1 MPDNTSVDN
10 QMRAKMG
17 LPAQGTPAAVTVPA
31 PTPAPTG
38 TPTAA
43 PVADPTAALVTEVA
57 EMRQAMVTY
66 QQENLHNQNVIQN
79 LQSDLVTLRGKQE
92 DQKLQLPTDEEL
104 EDLPR
109 GEAIRKMAEAI
120 ADAKIAEQNR
130 MFMPAMHQLV
140 GDFVA
145 LKNESE
151 ERQVKEVFPNLDIE
165 KYRVQLD
172 QKRIDYPKATTN
184 ELLRL
189 IANPVDLMPAAQPTT
204 SNEGVHMERG
214 LPTGNQTQTGSRETA
229 SREAAL
235 KEGITAARESGN
247 KSQVNALMMELIK
260 SRPDVPASASGG

>member
-1 MPDNTSVDN
+1 MPDNTLVDN
-10 QMRAKMG
+10 QMRAKIG
-17 LPAQGTPAAVTVPA
+17 LPPQGTQTAVSVPA
-31 PTPAPTG
+31 PTPVPNQ
-38 TPTAA
+38 PA
-43 PVADPTAALVTEVA
+43 PVADQTAALAAEIA
-57 EMRQAMVTY
+57 EMRQDMVTY
-66 QQENLHNQNVIQN
+66 QQENLHNQNVISN

-92 DQKLQLPTDEEL
+92 EQRLQLPTDEEL

-120 ADAKIAEQNR
+120 ADTKIAEQNR

-151 ERQVKEVFPNLDIE
+151 ERQVKEVFPNLNIE

-189 IANPVDLMPAAQPTT
+189 IADPVDLMPTAQSTT
-204 SNEGVHMERG
+204 PNEGVHMETG
-214 LPTGNQTQTGSRETA
+214 LPTGTQTHIGSREVA
-229 SREAAL
+229 SQEAAL
-235 KEGITAARESGN
+235 KEGIDAARLAGN
-247 KSQVNALMMELIK
+247 KSQSRALMMELLK
-260 SRPDVPASASGG
+260 LRPDVPASASGG